1 MEHLFRRHHR
11 LSRIIQARKLRNIAA
26 RDNDDNAF
34 LQSSVLSRSVL
45 KFDLFLPIS
54 CPKTCPLVMQP
65 QPEEAESALS
75 LRGKI
80 LLSVYLTEEIL
91 CPLSVSQLIS
101 GPVRGRPLLRPS
113 VRQISLNGVRR
124 HRSPLPGRG
133 GEYVRVR
140 ALQVEAGEK
149 KMIAKLARRV
159 ENSRT

>member
-1 MEHLFRRHHR
+1 MPQLL
-11 LSRIIQARKLRNIAA
+11 LS
-26 RDNDDNAF
+26 
-34 LQSSVLSRSVL
+34 L
-45 KFDLFLPIS
+45 KFIAIGFSEGKNSAVSLPDGRNS
-54 CPKTCPLVMQP
+54 
-65 QPEEAESALS
+65 LS
-75 LRGKI
+75 FVR
-80 LLSVYLTEEIL
+80 
-91 CPLSVSQLIS
+91 PSVSQLIS